1 MSPPAIAAPRLAPG
15 TDGLTTTRHPARIR
29 LISVRVEDR
38 RGVLQRVT
46 NLLGRRGFGI
56 ETCAVGP
63 SAEPGVVAISLRI
76 DAGTQSHDQIVKQLN
91 KLIDVVS
98 VEDITNSATVEWS
111 TALVDLR
118 SDEVDQ
124 AFAQLPEGVGGQVV
138 TQAGLRTITAISGPP
153 GPVEEALA
161 ELRRRRSSDWICS
174 GPLALATAPAR
185 GSHSSSS
192 PDTEG
197 RPAR

>member
-1 MSPPAIAAPRLAPG
+1 MTPPAVAAPRLAPG

-76 DAGTQSHDQIVKQLN
+76 DAGTQAHDQIVKQLT

-98 VEDITNSATVEWS
+98 VEDITHSSTVEWS
-111 TALVDLR
+111 TALIDIHSGEAAPALA
-118 SDEVDQ
+118 E
-124 AFAQLPEGVGGQVV
+124 LPDGVVGQVV
-138 TQAGLRTITAISGPP
+138 RHHGDRTIAALSGPP
-153 GPVEEALA
+153 GSIEEALA
-161 ELRRRRSSDWICS
+161 ALGRRPSANWICS
-174 GPLALATAPAR
+174 GPLAMASGPDPTRASG
-185 GSHSSSS
+185 GSS
-192 PDTEG
+192 E
-197 RPAR
+197 R

>member
-1 MSPPAIAAPRLAPG
+1 MAPPAIAAPRLAPG
-15 TDGLTTTRHPARIR
+15 TDGLTTTRHPGRIR

-76 DAGTQSHDQIVKQLN
+76 DAGTQAHEQIVKQLN

-111 TALVDLR
+111 TALIDLR
-118 SDEVDQ
+118 TDQ
-124 AFAQLPEGVGGQVV
+124 LDRTFTGLPTGVGGQVV
-138 TQAGLRTITAISGPP
+138 RQTGERTIAAISGPP

-161 ELRRRRSSDWICS
+161 ELRQRTSSDWISS
-174 GPLALATAPAR
+174 GPLALATVPA
-185 GSHSSSS
+185 GGSS
-192 PDTEG
+192 PDSAPDPGG
-197 RPAR
+197 RSET